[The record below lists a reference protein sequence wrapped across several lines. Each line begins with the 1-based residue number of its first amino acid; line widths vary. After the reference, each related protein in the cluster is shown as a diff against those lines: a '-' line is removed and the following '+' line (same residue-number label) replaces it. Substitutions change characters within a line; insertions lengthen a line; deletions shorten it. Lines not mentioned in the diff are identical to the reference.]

1 MTVRRRIRAALLAS
15 LLGWIAGLL
24 ASVPFQI
31 IEAMRN
37 AGGGGR
43 VLAYELGMVLAM
55 WSALTF
61 VMALYWCAFFLI
73 PIVWLASAGWVL
85 RHRELW
91 LVITPVFGV
100 VLMAVRLHVW
110 TAFEHDGISVINF
123 FMWAVYAAAFF
134 GLTAVSY
141 SRFLRAASSEIL
153 A

>member
-24 ASVPFQI
+24 ATVPFQI
-31 IEAMRN
+31 VEAMRN

-55 WSALTF
+55 WSTLTF
-61 VMALYWCAFFLI
+61 AMALYWSAFFLI
-73 PIVWLASAGWVL
+73 PIVWLLSAGWVL

-91 LVITPVFGV
+91 LAITPVFGV

-123 FMWAVYAAAFF
+123 FMWAVYAAVFF
-134 GLTAVSY
+134 GMTAVFY
-141 SRFLRAASSEIL
+141 ARFLRAGSSEIL